1 MGATY
6 TLIFRHSDARK
17 ILTHG
22 SIFDDVAGKTLQ
34 RRTEP
39 VAQNGEDLT
48 CLYWQRPTE
57 QVFATNII
65 LVVNQ
70 QGDHKGR
77 PNQCVFCTPYL
88 NAYLS
93 PNTYHNR

>member
-34 RRTEP
+34 DRTEP

-57 QVFATNII
+57 HVFATNINI
-65 LVVNQ
+65 GVVQ
-70 QGDHKGR
+70 PGDHEGR
-77 PNQCVFCTPYL
+77 PYNCIFSTADL
-88 NAYLS
+88 N
-93 PNTYHNR
+93 T